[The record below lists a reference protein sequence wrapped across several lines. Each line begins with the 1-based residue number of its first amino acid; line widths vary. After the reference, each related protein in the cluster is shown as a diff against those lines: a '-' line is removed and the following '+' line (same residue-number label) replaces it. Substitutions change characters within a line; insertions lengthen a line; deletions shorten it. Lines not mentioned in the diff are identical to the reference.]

1 MGPSEHTSSQIV
13 ELNIVIENGQNIRKI
28 NFYVPTPSS
37 IFFPY
42 G

>member
-13 ELNIVIENGQNIRKI
+13 ELNIVIENGQNIRRI
-28 NFYVPTPSS
+28 NFLCSNPKFN
-37 IFFPY
+37 FFPY